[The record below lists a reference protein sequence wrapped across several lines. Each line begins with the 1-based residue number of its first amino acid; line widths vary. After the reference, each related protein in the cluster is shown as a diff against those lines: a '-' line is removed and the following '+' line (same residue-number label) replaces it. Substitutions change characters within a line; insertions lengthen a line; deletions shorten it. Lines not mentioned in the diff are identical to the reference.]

1 VIVENRDGVFPIH
14 RGLKFLLLTAFR
26 EGSTISI
33 PCRSGVRSPA
43 VLDTIPDVGD
53 VDGSR
58 VARIES
64 FRDQLAVPDILP
76 LPTPRSLLEQRS
88 SSVRLAPLMAAP
100 RERTPPTIAFH
111 GAEG

>member
-1 VIVENRDGVFPIH
+1 MFPIH

-53 VDGSR
+53 MDA
-58 VARIES
+58 VAVHRSVIEKLS
-64 FRDQLAVPDILP
+64 GDQLAVPDIR
-76 LPTPRSLLEQRS
+76 T
-88 SSVRLAPLMAAP
+88 AADA
-100 RERTPPTIAFH
+100 EIVARTVFQFCAL
-111 GAEG
+111 GAADGWDVHFGAS